1 MLFVAI
7 RDSTHAQNVKL
18 DIVDCRAKGNMTIL
32 GASSSLH
39 KKETQAHT
47 RISSSRQETNVRLC
61 MTIILEN
68 SARSNSRKINAKDE
82 KLFIYFSFMLCD

>member
-1 MLFVAI
+1 VLFVAI

-61 MTIILEN
+61 MTCFLEN
-68 SARSNSRKINAKDE
+68 SARSNSRRINAKDE
-82 KLFIYFSFMLCD
+82 KLFSFMLYD